1 MTPKLIST
9 CLFLAVLTAQV
20 ARADVGDEAT
30 ITVVDEGA
38 TPEDVVKVIE
48 LPDRAAA
55 TAAKATGSESPNNKD
70 KSGASGRDF
79 GQQVSEEAR
88 DKDVEKDVEKDV
100 DKDVDKDLKDLARD
114 EAKHQ
119 GKGNSHNDDPGGNRH
134 GPPH

>member
-88 DKDVEKDVEKDV
+88 DKDV

>member
-55 TAAKATGSESPNNKD
+55 TEAKATGSESPNNKE

-88 DKDVEKDVEKDV
+88 DKDVEKDV

>member
-9 CLFLAVLTAQV
+9 CLFLALLTAQV
-20 ARADVGDEAT
+20 ARADAGDEAT

-48 LPDRAAA
+48 LPDRASA
-55 TAAKATGSESPNNKD
+55 TAAKATGSESPNNKE

-88 DKDVEKDVEKDV
+88 DKDVEKDV

>member
-88 DKDVEKDVEKDV
+88 DKDVEKDV
-100 DKDVDKDLKDLARD
+100 DKDLKDLARD

>member
-20 ARADVGDEAT
+20 ARADAGDEAT

-88 DKDVEKDVEKDV
+88 DKDVEKDV

>member
-88 DKDVEKDVEKDV
+88 DKDVEKDV

>member
-20 ARADVGDEAT
+20 ARADAGDEAT

-48 LPDRAAA
+48 LPDRASA
-55 TAAKATGSESPNNKD
+55 TAAKATGSESPNNKE

-88 DKDVEKDVEKDV
+88 DKDVEKDV

>member
-48 LPDRAAA
+48 LPDRASA

-88 DKDVEKDVEKDV
+88 DKDVEKDV

>member
-20 ARADVGDEAT
+20 ARADAGDEAT

-48 LPDRAAA
+48 LPDRASA

-88 DKDVEKDVEKDV
+88 DKDV

>member
-20 ARADVGDEAT
+20 ARADAGDEAT

-88 DKDVEKDVEKDV
+88 DKDVEKDVEKGAD
-100 DKDVDKDLKDLARD
+100 AWT
-114 EAKHQ
+114 
-119 GKGNSHNDDPGGNRH
+119 
-134 GPPH
+134 

>member
-20 ARADVGDEAT
+20 ARADAGDEAT

-88 DKDVEKDVEKDV
+88 DKDVDN
-100 DKDVDKDLKDLARD
+100 DVDKDLKDLARD

>member
-48 LPDRAAA
+48 LPDRASA

-88 DKDVEKDVEKDV
+88 DKDVEKDV
-100 DKDVDKDLKDLARD
+100 DKEVDKDLKDLARD